1 MIRNI
6 DTNELRRLLASSSL
20 DRFPE
25 SSHFKS
31 LLDEY
36 SDIWFAASHNGVSV
50 FSVENEPI
58 ENSVISTGCYL
69 IIPGRDILPLGKITQ
84 FALHKT
90 SEEQSLNVRMVIVD
104 DSIVSHEYVFPL
116 EISDR
121 KEFCSMIT
129 DWSSAV
135 DQTDPEFF
143 E

>member
-6 DTNELRRLLASSSL
+6 DTNELRRLLTSSSL

-25 SSHFKS
+25 SSRFKG
-31 LLDEY
+31 LLNEY

-50 FSVENEPI
+50 LSVENEPL

-69 IIPGRDILPLGKITQ
+69 ILPGRDILSLGKITQ

-116 EISDR
+116 EIADR
-121 KEFCSMIT
+121 KEFCSMMT

-135 DQTDPEFF
+135 DQTNPEFI

>member
-6 DTNELRRLLASSSL
+6 DTNELRSLLTSSSL

-58 ENSVISTGCYL
+58 ENSVISTGSYL
-69 IIPGRDILPLGKITQ
+69 ILPGRDIFPLGKITQ
-84 FALHKT
+84 FALYKT
-90 SEEQSLNVRMVIVD
+90 AEEQGLNVRMVIVD
-104 DSIVSHEYVFPL
+104 DHVVFHEYVFPL
-116 EISDR
+116 EVADR
-121 KEFCSMIT
+121 KAFGSMIT

-135 DQTDPEFF
+135 DQTDLEFW